1 MKGNGACLPLCRSG
15 TPRTSQVPGVRRGR
29 RGQGAGRGAV
39 PAGCRHARIARGM
52 PSRAASR
59 PEYGRRM
66 WGVGL
71 LGVLGI
77 YIAGV
82 AWRTV
87 WGAAPAGPVRFSVVA
102 GVSVTIHLGFHAAA
116 TAAPTLDAVAL
127 VLAGWSS
134 FGLWCLWLSRVP
146 SVGFRPNEDD
156 GGEGAGGG
164 GGGPGPDDGPPA
176 DGPPGGGSAVDWDA
190 FERDSASYVD
200 RAGRPDAEPELEPA
214 AD

>member
-1 MKGNGACLPLCRSG
+1 
-15 TPRTSQVPGVRRGR
+15 
-29 RGQGAGRGAV
+29 
-39 PAGCRHARIARGM
+39 
-52 PSRAASR
+52 
-59 PEYGRRM
+59 M

-71 LGVLGI
+71 VGVLVI

-87 WGAAPAGPVRFSVVA
+87 WGAAPVAPVRFSVVA
-102 GVSVTIHLGFHAAA
+102 AVSVAIHLGFHAAA

-127 VLAGWSS
+127 VLAGWST

-146 SVGFRPNEDD
+146 SVGFRPKDD
-156 GGEGAGGG
+156 ESDEGGGG

-176 DGPPGGGSAVDWDA
+176 DDGTPGGGSAVDWDV
-190 FERDSASYVD
+190 FERDFAAYVD
-200 RAGRPDAEPELEPA
+200 RSTRPDAEPELEPA